1 MITTDVPEASG
12 LVVSTLDH
20 GGGLPAVDRIVCE
33 TGLAHAYRHSAAG
46 RDGSLGAVQITL
58 AGCGR
63 MWPDGRSGGPGI
75 SLPRGRCLA
84 FRYGQPVAYAADPL
98 ALRWDFLYVNLH
110 GTAALAMLGEL
121 TARHG
126 HALACDPEHPALV
139 RLADLARGP
148 GIRHR
153 RLARA
158 DSARIASD
166 VLLALAEANPGVAE
180 PGRDALEAACA
191 YLVRRLGQ
199 PVDVADAA
207 EAVGVSREH
216 LTRLFRRRLG
226 LAPAAWLRR
235 ERLHQ
240 AELLLRGG
248 SLPIAAIA
256 RRCGFATASHFVHA
270 FRARFGITP
279 GRMRAGRD

>member
-1 MITTDVPEASG
+1 MITPVVPAASG
-12 LVVSTLDH
+12 IVVSTLDH
-20 GGGLPAVDRIVCE
+20 AGGLPAVDRIVRE

-46 RDGSLGAVQITL
+46 RDGGMCAVQITL

-63 MWPDGRSGGPGI
+63 LWPDGRSSGAGI
-75 SLPRGRCLA
+75 ALPPGRCLA
-84 FRYGQPVAYAADPL
+84 FRYGQPVAYAADSQ
-98 ALRWDFLYVNLH
+98 ALRWDFVYINLH
-110 GTAALAMLGEL
+110 GAAAMAMLGEL
-121 TARHG
+121 IARHG
-126 HALACDPEHPALV
+126 HALACDPTHPALV
-139 RLADLARGP
+139 RLSDLARGP

-153 RLARA
+153 RLALA

-166 VLLALAEANPGVAE
+166 VLLALAEANPGAAE

-207 EAVGVSREH
+207 NAVGISREH

-248 SLPIAAIA
+248 TQPIAAIA
-256 RRCGFATASHFVHA
+256 QRCGFATASHFVHA
-270 FRARFGITP
+270 FRKRFGTTP
-279 GRMRAGRD
+279 GRLRGG

>member
-1 MITTDVPEASG
+1 M
-12 LVVSTLDH
+12 VSTLDH
-20 GGGLPAVDRIVCE
+20 AGGLPAVDRIIRE
-33 TGLAHAYRHSAAG
+33 TGLAHAYRHSAAD
-46 RDGSLGAVQITL
+46 RDNEMGAVQITL
-58 AGCGR
+58 AGSGR
-63 MWPDGRSGGPGI
+63 LWPDGRISGAGI
-75 SLPRGRCLA
+75 ALPPGRCLA
-84 FRYGQPVAYAADPL
+84 FRYGQPVAYAADSQTM
-98 ALRWDFLYVNLH
+98 RWDFIYINLH

-126 HALACDPEHPALV
+126 HALACDPAHPALV
-139 RLADLARGP
+139 RLTDLARGL

-153 RLARA
+153 RLALA

-166 VLLALAEANPGVAE
+166 VLLALTEANPGVTE

-191 YLVRRLGQ
+191 YLVRHLGQ

-207 EAVGVSREH
+207 SSVGVSREH

-248 SLPIAAIA
+248 TQPLAAIA
-256 RRCGFATASHFVHA
+256 QRCGFATASHFVHA
-270 FRARFGITP
+270 FRKRFGTTP
-279 GRMRAGRD
+279 GRLRGE

>member
-1 MITTDVPEASG
+1 MITPVVPGASG
-12 LVVSTLDH
+12 IVVSTLDH
-20 GGGLPAVDRIVCE
+20 AGGLPAVDRIIRE
-33 TGLAHAYRHSAAG
+33 TGLAHGYRHSAAG
-46 RDGSLGAVQITL
+46 RDDGMGAVQITL

-63 MWPDGRSGGPGI
+63 LWPDGRSSGAGI
-75 SLPRGRCLA
+75 ALPPGRCLA
-84 FRYGQPVAYAADPL
+84 FRYGQPVAYAADQ
-98 ALRWDFLYVNLH
+98 RWEFIYINLH
-110 GTAALAMLGEL
+110 GIAALAMLDEL

-126 HALACDPEHPALV
+126 HALACDPAHPALV
-139 RLADLARGP
+139 RLADLACGL

-153 RLARA
+153 RLALA

-166 VLLALAEANPGVAE
+166 VLLALAEANPGAAE

-191 YLVRRLGQ
+191 YLVRHLGQ

-207 EAVGVSREH
+207 SVVGVSREH

-248 SLPIAAIA
+248 TQPLAAIA
-256 RRCGFATASHFVHA
+256 QRCGFATASHFVHA
-270 FRARFGITP
+270 FRRHFGTTP
-279 GRMRAGRD
+279 GRMRGGRE